1 MSRARFYPLAFLL
14 VFSTLKSQAQ
24 ARTTASPAT
33 PQKELVVRV
42 TLPTVVG
49 VLGEYAGILRSKEKG
64 KLKSLTGPDR
74 PRSTSNPVLILSI
87 PLPKLLAD
95 RKENPAP

>member
-14 VFSTLKSQAQ
+14 VLTALRSQAQ
-24 ARTTASPAT
+24 TRTTTSPAS

-49 VLGEYAGILRSKEKG
+49 LLGEYTGILRSKEKG
-64 KLKSLTGPDR
+64 KLKTLTGPNR

-95 RKENPAP
+95 RKEDPAP